1 VSVKV
6 ADALREAAAG
16 LERAGC
22 PSPRVDAEWLLADV
36 LGTTRT
42 GLYVT
47 ERPLEEGELRR
58 FRGQVERRST
68 REPLAYVLGEW
79 GFRRLILAVD
89 PRVLI
94 PRPETEIVVERCL
107 ELLRPIEQPRVL
119 DIGVGCGAIALAI
132 ADERS
137 DASVV
142 ATDSSADALS
152 VAEANK
158 ARLALN
164 GRVELRQ
171 GDLLAG
177 ACGPFDLVV
186 SNPPYVAPEEVE
198 RLAPEVLH
206 EPLGAL
212 VGSGRQAEVAE
223 AARAVLS
230 PGGIVVLEVGD
241 GQAPEVTAA
250 LEALGYGEIR
260 TTPDLAGRE
269 RVVEGRVF

>member
-1 VSVKV
+1 VRV
-6 ADALREAAAG
+6 AEALRDAAAE

-42 GLYVT
+42 CLYVM
-47 ERPLEEGELRR
+47 ERPLAEGELRR
-58 FRGQVERRST
+58 FRALVARRST

-79 GFRRLILAVD
+79 GFRRLSLAVD

-107 ELLRPIEQPRVL
+107 ELLRPIERPRVL
-119 DIGVGCGAIALAI
+119 DIGVGSGAIALAI
-132 ADERS
+132 ADERG
-137 DASVV
+137 DARVV
-142 ATDSSADALS
+142 ATDSSAAALS

-164 GRVELRQ
+164 GRVELRH

-177 ACGPFDLVV
+177 AGGPFDLVV
-186 SNPPYVAPEEVE
+186 SNPPYVAPEDVE
-198 RLAPEVLH
+198 RLPPEVLH

-223 AARAVLS
+223 AARAVLP

-241 GQAPEVTAA
+241 GQAPEVAAA
-250 LEALGYGEIR
+250 LEAIGYGEIR

-269 RVVEGRVF
+269 RVVEGLAP

>member
-1 VSVKV
+1 MSVKV

-58 FRGQVERRST
+58 FRGLVERRGT

-79 GFRRLILAVD
+79 GFRRLTLAVD

-119 DIGVGCGAIALAI
+119 DIGVGSGAIALAI

-137 DASVV
+137 GARVV
-142 ATDSSADALS
+142 ATDSSADALA

-177 ACGPFDLVV
+177 ARGPFDLVV
-186 SNPPYVAPEEVE
+186 SNPPYVAPEDVE

-206 EPLGAL
+206 EPRGAL

-230 PGGIVVLEVGD
+230 PAGIVVLEVGD

-269 RVVEGRVF
+269 RVVEGRVP

>member
-1 VSVKV
+1 VSVPE
-6 ADALREAAAG
+6 ALREAAAE

-42 GLYVT
+42 GLYVL
-47 ERPLEEGELRR
+47 ERPLEEDELRR
-58 FRGQVERRST
+58 LRALVERRRT
-68 REPLAYVLGEW
+68 REPLAYVLGKW
-79 GFRRLILAVD
+79 GFRRLTLAVD

-107 ELLRPIEQPRVL
+107 ELLRPIERPRVL
-119 DIGVGCGAIALAI
+119 DVGVGSGAIALAI

-158 ARLALN
+158 ARLAVN
-164 GRVELRQ
+164 GRVELRH

-177 ACGPFDLVV
+177 ASGPFDLVV
-186 SNPPYVAPEEVE
+186 SNPPYVPPADVDGLP
-198 RLAPEVLH
+198 PEVLH
-206 EPLGAL
+206 EPLEAL
-212 VGSGRQAEVAE
+212 VGSGGQAEVAE
-223 AARAVLS
+223 AALAVLP

-241 GQAPEVTAA
+241 GQAPEVAA
-250 LEALGYGEIR
+250 TLRALGYEDVR
-260 TTPDLAGRE
+260 STPDLAGRE
-269 RVVEGRVF
+269 RVVEGRAP